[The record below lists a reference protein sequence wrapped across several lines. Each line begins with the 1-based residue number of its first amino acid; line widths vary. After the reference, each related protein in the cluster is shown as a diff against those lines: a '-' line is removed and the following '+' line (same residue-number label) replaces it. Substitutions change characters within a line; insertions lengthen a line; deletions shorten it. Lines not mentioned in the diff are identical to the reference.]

1 MALLPN
7 RDSSKAADRKAKT
20 KAAGDEALLREVDDA
35 VRTDQYRHVWENY
48 GAYIIGAV
56 VIGLGV
62 FAAILIFTGQSEG
75 DREKESETL
84 VTALDQLEAGNV
96 KVADEQLAPLAEDGE
111 GGAQAQAQMLRA
123 GIAQEEGRTK
133 EAITLFEAVAANG
146 DAPQSVRDLAE
157 LRAVIAGYDTLKP
170 SEVIRRVTPLA
181 QEDAPFYGSAAEVLA
196 MAHLEAGDEKK
207 AGALFARIAENDDVP
222 ETIRGR
228 ARQMAS
234 VLGVDAV
241 GDVDE
246 LVKNLRGSAANGRA
260 VAAQPAQ

>member
-20 KAAGDEALLREVDDA
+20 KAAQDEALLREVDDA
-35 VRTDQYRHVWENY
+35 VRTDQYRHIWENY
-48 GAYIIGAV
+48 GRYIIIAV
-56 VIGLGV
+56 VVGLGV

-96 KVADEQLAPLAEDGE
+96 KQADEELAPLAEDGK
-111 GGAQAQAQMLRA
+111 GGAKAQAQMLRA

-133 EAITLFEAVAANG
+133 EAIALFEEVAQNG
-146 DAPQSVRDLAE
+146 DVPESIRDLAE

-170 SEVIRRVTPLA
+170 SEVIRRLTPLA
-181 QEDAPFYGSAAEVLA
+181 QEGEPFFGSAAEVLA

-207 AGALFARIAENDDVP
+207 AGALFAKIAESEDVP

-246 LVKNLRGSAANGRA
+246 LVKDLRASAANGRP
-260 VAAQPAQ
+260 VAPAQ